1 MSDAEFEAAR
11 TFAEQLIPDRDEPD
25 AHYWVANGPRLAVAA
40 YLMAGSEDGREGE
53 AREDHARQL
62 LRLPNEELI
71 SKLQASSCVTA
82 LLEGK
87 RLAEAS
93 SREVASIFAMI
104 GLVA

>member
-11 TFAEQLIPDRDEPD
+11 AFAEQLIPDRDEPD
-25 AHYWVANGPRLAVAA
+25 AQYWVANGRRLAVAA
-40 YLMAGSEDGREGE
+40 YLMAGREDGREGE

-62 LRLPNEELI
+62 LI